1 MIIMLFA
8 KKLQEKCVISNCDNE
23 CVLSWQKIYKEK
35 GIENYEESI
44 GSCRHA
50 K

>member
-1 MIIMLFA
+1 MIFMLGTQGDKYIKFA
-8 KKLQEKCVISNCDNE
+8 VES
-23 CVLSWQKIYKEK
+23 VLLWQKIYKEK

-50 K
+50 E